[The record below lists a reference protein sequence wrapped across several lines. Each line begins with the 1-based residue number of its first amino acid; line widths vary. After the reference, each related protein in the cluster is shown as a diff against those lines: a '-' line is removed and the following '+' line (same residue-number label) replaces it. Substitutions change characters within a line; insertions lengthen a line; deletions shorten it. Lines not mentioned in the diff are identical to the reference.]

1 MRLKDLLKNL
11 DGETE
16 IIIKHEL
23 RELDKSQIWYEG
35 LADDI
40 PHTLVDYKA
49 NYSDSITINDDG
61 KLEIT
66 LGKPERRKANL
77 TNGEWLDSMVEEEKL
92 LMIIALLYN
101 YDSGTVYYEQE
112 NFDNDNEWP
121 EVREKALNFFE
132 KRYGVIANRK
142 GYLDWINRLSAN
154 RKTD

>member
-1 MRLKDLLKNL
+1 MKLKDLLLNL

-23 RELDKSQIWYEG
+23 IELDRSQIWYEG

-40 PHTLVDYKA
+40 PHTLVDYNA
-49 NYSDSITINDDG
+49 DYSDSIAINDDG

-66 LGKPERRKANL
+66 LGKPKRRKVNL
-77 TNGEWLDSMVEEEKL
+77 TNREWLDSMVEEEKL

-142 GYLDWINRLSAN
+142 GYLDWINKLSAIRRN
-154 RKTD
+154 E

>member
-1 MRLKDLLKNL
+1 MKLKDLLLNL

-23 RELDKSQIWYEG
+23 RELDRSQIWYEG

-40 PHTLVDYKA
+40 PHTLVDYNA
-49 NYSDSITINDDG
+49 DYSDSIAINDDG

-77 TNGEWLDSMVEEEKL
+77 TNREWLDSMVEEEKL

-101 YDSGTVYYEQE
+101 
-112 NFDNDNEWP
+112 
-121 EVREKALNFFE
+121 L
-132 KRYGVIANRK
+132 
-142 GYLDWINRLSAN
+142 GYRLTGKEDKN
-154 RKTD
+154 KCGDT

>member
-35 LADDI
+35 IADDT
-40 PHTLVDYKA
+40 PHTLINYKA
-49 NYSDSITINDDG
+49 NYSDSIAINDDG

-66 LGKPERRKANL
+66 LGEPQRRMPYLSNR
-77 TNGEWLDSMVEEEKL
+77 EWLDSMDEEEKL

-101 YDSGTVYYEQE
+101 YDVSTEYYEPE
-112 NFDNDNEWP
+112 NFDIDNEWP
-121 EVREKALNFFE
+121 ETRDRALKFFE

-142 GYLDWINRLSAN
+142 GYLDWIKKSSGNKRN
-154 RKTD
+154 D

>member
-40 PHTLVDYKA
+40 PHTLVDYRA
-49 NYSDSITINDDG
+49 DYSDSIAISDDG
-61 KLEIT
+61 RLEVT
-66 LGKPERRKANL
+66 LGKPQRRKTNL
-77 TNGEWLDSMVEEEKL
+77 TNREWLDSLGEEEKL

-101 YDSGTVYYEQE
+101 YDVSTTYYEPE
-112 NFDNDNEWP
+112 NFDIDNEWP
-121 EVREKALNFFE
+121 YIREKALNFFE

-142 GYLDWINRLSAN
+142 GYLDWINKLSAN
-154 RKTD
+154 RRDR